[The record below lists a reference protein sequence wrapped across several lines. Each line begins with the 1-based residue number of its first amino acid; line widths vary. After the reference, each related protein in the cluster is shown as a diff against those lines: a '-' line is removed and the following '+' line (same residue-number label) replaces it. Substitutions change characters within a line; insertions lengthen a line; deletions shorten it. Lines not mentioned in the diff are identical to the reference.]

1 MWIQPKTAWK
11 PGDFFN
17 VEDYNRIK
25 ANLQELRNLAITM
38 YPQFTIH
45 EMGADKTYQ
54 DYSFYAD
61 EITLLEENLA
71 VIREHLPY
79 WKGETKTWYD
89 NDPFWDYKDLNRIEN
104 ACLTMYESLM
114 GQSRGRPRLRFT
126 LGRGRCAVCR

>member
-1 MWIQPKTAWK
+1 MWIQPKIWK
-11 PGDFFN
+11 SEDFFN

-25 ANLQELRNLAITM
+25 NNLQELRALTVTM

-61 EITLLEENLA
+61 EINVMEENLA
-71 VIREHLPY
+71 VIRDRLPY

-89 NDPFWDYKDLNRIEN
+89 NDLFLDYNDLNRIEN
-104 ACLTMYESLM
+104 ACLTMYENLM